1 MKKVAITM
9 MMCIVVLCTAMA
21 QEEGPMTPRAAIANC
36 EMVNPQAHIA
46 NDYNTPEAFIE
57 HNSMLNQRVMK
68 WANEQ
73 MKNID
78 MDFDPVKAQ
87 KESDRKL
94 DKAMRQAQQF
104 DPRQQMEAIQ
114 RMMEDMKTYYK
125 LSDKEIEKLADMSDK
140 QGNAFLAK
148 RAEQLGVEYKVFDP
162 SQYGVQGVRDE
173 EAEALATK
181 RQQVQKRTAE
191 LEKKV
196 QAFFDRKKIVND
208 KIAEIA
214 KIAEDTCKV
223 EVAKWY
229 KQYES
234 IPTGGGPGG
243 IKNPEAVE
251 RLRQKAADALI
262 RFEQKVY
269 IIPVRE
275 LLIGLLD
282 YAETA
287 DEANAECLR
296 LWLSVTDDAM
306 ARQGLMQKYN
316 HTGMRYAVAVYGL
329 YDNATT
335 EYCKFIPKRG
345 WDH

>member
-1 MKKVAITM
+1 MKKTAITM
-9 MMCIVVLCTAMA
+9 MMCIAALCTAMA
-21 QEEGPMTPRAAIANC
+21 QSPMTPRAAMANC
-36 EMVNPQAHIA
+36 AMVDPEAHIA
-46 NDYNTPEAFIE
+46 NDYNTPEAFIKR
-57 HNSMLNQRVMK
+57 NSTLNEQVMM

-78 MDFDPVKAQ
+78 MNFDPIKAQ
-87 KESDRKL
+87 KEDDRKL

-114 RMMEDMKTYYK
+114 RMMEDMKAYYK
-125 LSDKEIEKLADMSDK
+125 LSDKEIDKLADMNDK
-140 QGNAFLAK
+140 QGNAFLIK
-148 RAEQLGVEYKVFDP
+148 RAEQLGIEFKDFDP
-162 SQYGVQGVRDE
+162 SQYGVQGVRDDE
-173 EAEALATK
+173 EQALAEK
-181 RQQVQKRTAE
+181 RAQVQKRTAE
-191 LEKKV
+191 LEKVV
-196 QAFFDRKKIVND
+196 QTFFDRQKVVNNVLESLQ
-208 KIAEIA
+208 KTAAE
-214 KIAEDTCKV
+214 KCKA

-229 KQYES
+229 KQYEN

-243 IKNPEAVE
+243 IKNPKDVE
-251 RLRQKAADALI
+251 RLRQDAARALI
-262 RFEQKVY
+262 LFEQEVW
-269 IIPVRE
+269 IAPARE
-275 LLIGLLD
+275 QLIGLLAD
-282 YAETA
+282 AEAA

-345 WDH
+345 FEN